1 MSDLCELILITG
13 FLGAGKTT
21 VLRRLLGMNAG
32 KRVHLIV
39 NEFGKIGV
47 DGALLKDLGATMD
60 EIVNGS
66 IFCVCRLD
74 QFEAALDEVQKLKPE
89 LLIVEASG
97 LSDPTAIR
105 SLLEQ
110 GGRYP
115 DIHYRGCIALAD
127 ATRLHRVIDTA
138 RVCHKQLSV
147 ADLILLTKTDIALP
161 DQIAAA
167 EELLHTRYPGIP
179 VVHAVEGNIAK
190 ELVDTLST
198 SHPALDESYARDLTL
213 QKRCLEI
220 SQKMAPDE
228 LRSFLRLFVEDTHR
242 IKGFVKLGE
251 KTFLVDCVGSYIK
264 VSPAQSDQA
273 DNRLVVLASEGM
285 PLRKSLKEA
294 LAWYKDSVCEVS
306 QNT

>member
-1 MSDLCELILITG
+1 MGNLCELILITG

-21 VLRRLLGMNAG
+21 LLRSLLDMNAG

-105 SLLEQ
+105 TLLEQ
-110 GGRYP
+110 GTRYP
-115 DIHYRGCIALAD
+115 AIHYKGCIALAD
-127 ATRLHRVIDTA
+127 AVRLHKVIDTA

-147 ADLILLTKTDIALP
+147 ADLIVMTKTDIASQKEIE
-161 DQIAAA
+161 DA
-167 EELLHTRYPGIP
+167 EILLHTRYPGIP
-179 VVHAVEGNIAK
+179 VIHAIQGDIPFQFIEN
-190 ELVDTLST
+190 LST
-198 SHPALDESYARDLTL
+198 HHPAIEDSHARDLTL

-220 SQKMAPDE
+220 SPEMTPDE
-228 LRSFLRLFVEDTHR
+228 LRGFLRLFVEDTHR
-242 IKGFVKLGE
+242 VKGLVNLGE
-251 KTFLVDCVGSYIK
+251 ETFLVDCVGAYINISK
-264 VSPAQSDQA
+264 HSNSQA
-273 DNRLVVLASEGM
+273 DNLLVVLAGEGM

-294 LAWYKDSVCEVS
+294 LSWYSGKITEAK
-306 QNT
+306 